1 MAEHARIPL
10 QNEAE
15 AQLVAS
21 LLEEDGI
28 PHFVRSYH
36 DSAYDGLYQSQMGW
50 GHVEVTP
57 DREEAVTRIVEGIRS
72 GQAEQQ

>member
-10 QNEAE
+10 QNEVE

-21 LLEEDGI
+21 LLKEDGI

-36 DSAYDGLYQSQMGW
+36 DSAYDGLYQTELGW
-50 GHVEVTP
+50 GHVEVPP
-57 DREEAVTRIVEGIRS
+57 DREAEVTRIVDGIRA
-72 GQAEQQ
+72 GQAGP